1 MTQTRKLS
9 EKEIANKKAERIMNG
24 VALWAGFYR
33 WNPHRFVKDYLNI
46 ALKTFQKFLL
56 YAMMHNNHFMFWAA
70 RSLGK
75 TWLTALFCVVRCIL
89 FPGTKI
95 CIASGTRGQA
105 NEVLNKIL
113 DDFCKLH
120 GWGSDNLCREID
132 MSQSSVG
139 SNKAEI
145 HFYNGS
151 WIKVVTS
158 SDSARSGR
166 ANLLIIDEFRMVNK
180 TTIQTVLKRFMG
192 NPRQPAFLD
201 CPEYK
206 HLPEKE
212 KEKYLEQNIEI
223 YMSSAWYKSHWSYE
237 KSKAYTVNMLGGR
250 DGYFVCAIPY
260 QMAIKEGLKLRSEI
274 EDEMSEADF
283 DEISFSME
291 MECLPL
297 GSGEASFFSSEDVTN
312 CRKLRT
318 ALYPQDKQI
327 SKIQDLI
334 INERRILSVDIALMA
349 SKKHKNDASSIIIN
363 DAIPTK
369 DNNYQANIVYLESHE
384 GLLTQELA
392 LIVRRLFDDFKCTDL
407 VIDAAGAGQG
417 VFDLLIQDMIDNE
430 TGKIY
435 PALGISRL
443 CCNDKAMLERCKVDK
458 APKVIHPIKA
468 SDTFNTKICT
478 LLRSA
483 FKNKNINLLVSE
495 LEIEEKLRTQI
506 KSYNKLSTELQV
518 AYKMPYIETTL
529 LIYEL
534 IRLQHE
540 IKGTNI
546 RIFEVSG
553 ARKDRYS
560 SLAYNYYVMTL
571 LEVQEL
577 RSAKSG
583 LDLNDMANAYKK
595 LNRRPNMY

>member
-166 ANLLIIDEFRMVNK
+166 ANLLIN
-180 TTIQTVLKRFMG
+180 
-192 NPRQPAFLD
+192 
-201 CPEYK
+201 
-206 HLPEKE
+206 
-212 KEKYLEQNIEI
+212 LEQNIEI